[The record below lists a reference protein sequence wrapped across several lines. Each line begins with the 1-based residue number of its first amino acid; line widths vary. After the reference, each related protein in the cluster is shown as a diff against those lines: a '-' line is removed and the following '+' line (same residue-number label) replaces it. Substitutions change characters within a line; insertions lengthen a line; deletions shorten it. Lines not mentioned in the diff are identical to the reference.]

1 MEKKY
6 TYDAFIS
13 YRHSELDKF
22 VAENLHRAMETFKLP
37 KNILRSDTASRKH
50 IERVF
55 RDKDELPLVSNLE
68 DPIINA
74 LKESE
79 FLIVVCSPRLKESL
93 WCKREIETFIK
104 FHGKEN
110 ILAVLVEGEPEESFP
125 EELLYKEETVTN
137 ADGTTSVI
145 KKNIEPLAA
154 DVRGGNKKEVTKAL
168 KSEILR
174 LLAPMF
180 GVSYDDLRQ
189 RHRDRKMKRIVTTSV
204 IASVICLT
212 IGIGSTIAALQ
223 IKRQKEQIEKQ
234 AGEIS
239 AQAEEIRVQAD
250 KIKAQNDTLLNNQAK
265 SLAEKSLDLLEKGDR
280 MGAIQTAGWALT
292 EYDKIAMPYTP
303 EAKYALTESLHI
315 YDTMNVYKADCQLA
329 ASGIIDFLSV
339 SPDRKT
345 VVAVDETQRLFIWD
359 IPSRELLDT
368 ISDIDILS
376 DEEKLTFL
384 DNNRLA
390 YLNNDGKL
398 NIYNLSERKIVD
410 TIPVEFSYSVS
421 SDNNG
426 KYLAVAGSGEYT
438 VFDANTLQPL
448 YSYSSKSSNIYNCSC
463 YVSDNDIMIYKETK
477 AADRTGDNGQAESKD
492 TTKLYFIKLSDGKTY
507 AKHTLPDNTISD
519 VVIKGDKVY
528 VASGSVGDNS
538 LNQKKTA
545 FEITAFN
552 LEDGD
557 ALWKYTLD
565 GKMIEGIVVPD
576 TDNAENLMIYT
587 YGEIYL
593 LNKENGK
600 ETAAIAI
607 GVDIAGTG
615 VLKESGNFVIF
626 NRRGEFGVINQEHKD
641 LLTLNYLFECKSDDV
656 KTLIPAEDCFLVLPN
671 NDNKITIYTASKNA
685 DAEPYEG
692 EIILGSD
699 AVKEPDDTNPETP
712 YTEQAQDLGL
722 EKAALAAFIIYSGDK
737 KTVYVSYSDDTL
749 EIYRTED
756 MTLLG
761 TIDDLKSDYVR
772 RYLGTDNEGNIY
784 ISGISHGYCL
794 DSNYNLTARI
804 EYLLGVDS
812 ENNRLIVGKNDENF
826 TLPIYTTDDLLQ
838 KMEQTGFLPDN

>member
-1 MEKKY
+1 MKNY

-22 VAENLHRAMETFKLP
+22 VAENLHKAMETFKLP
-37 KNILRSDTASRKH
+37 KNILRSDTVSRKR

-55 RDKDELPLVSNLE
+55 RDKDELPLTSNLE
-68 DPIINA
+68 DPIISA

-79 FLIVVCSPRLKESL
+79 FLIVICSPRLRESL

-104 FHGKEN
+104 FHGKEKV
-110 ILAVLVEGEPEESFP
+110 LAVLVEGEPEESFP
-125 EELLYKEETVTN
+125 EELLYVEETVTN

-154 DVRGGNKKEVTKAL
+154 DVRGNNKKEVMKAL

-189 RHRDRKMKRIVTTSV
+189 RHRDRKMKRIVMTSV
-204 IASVICLT
+204 IASVICLA
-212 IGIGSTIAALQ
+212 IGIGSTIAALL
-223 IKRQKEQIEKQ
+223 IKSQKEQIEKQ

-239 AQAEEIRVQAD
+239 AQAEEIKVQAD
-250 KIKAQNDTLLNNQAK
+250 EIKAQNDTLLNNQAK

-303 EAKYALTESLHI
+303 EAKYALAESLHI
-315 YDTMNVYKADCQLA
+315 YDTMNVNKADCQLT

-345 VVAVDETQRLFIWD
+345 VVAVDETNRLFIWD
-359 IPSRELLDT
+359 IPSRELIDT
-368 ISDIDILS
+368 MSDIEIFTG
-376 DEEKLTFL
+376 EKQLTFL

-398 NIYNLSERKIVD
+398 NVYNLSERKITATV
-410 TIPVEFSYSVS
+410 PVEFSYSVS

-426 KYLAVAGSGEYT
+426 KYLAVAGFGKYT
-438 VFDANTLQPL
+438 VFDANTLKPL

-463 YVSDNDIMIYKETK
+463 YISDNDIMIYTETK
-477 AADRTGDNGQAESKD
+477 AADKTGDGEQAKSTG
-492 TTKLYFIKLSDGKTY
+492 TTKLSFIKLSDGKTY
-507 AKHTLPDNTISD
+507 ASHTLPYDIISE
-519 VVIKGDKVY
+519 VVIKGNKVY
-528 VASGSVGDNS
+528 VASGNVGDIS
-538 LNQKKTA
+538 LKQKKTA

-557 ALWKYTLD
+557 AVWKYDMD
-565 GKMIEGIVVPD
+565 GKIIEGIVVPD
-576 TDNAENLMIYT
+576 TDNAENLMVYV
-587 YGEIYL
+587 YGEVYL

-607 GVDIAGTG
+607 GVDIVGTG
-615 VLKESGNFVIF
+615 IFKESGNFLIF
-626 NRRGEFGVINQEHKD
+626 NRKGDLGIISQESKD
-641 LLTLNYLFECKSDDV
+641 YLVYNYLFECKSDDV
-656 KTLIPAEDCFLVLPN
+656 KKVIPAEDCFLVLPN
-671 NDNKITIYTASKNA
+671 SDNKITIYSASKNI

-692 EIILGSD
+692 EISLGID
-699 AVKEPDDTNPETP
+699 GVKEPVDPNPETSF
-712 YTEQAQDLGL
+712 TRQAQDLGL
-722 EKAALAAFIIYSGDK
+722 EKAALVTFIIYSGDK

-761 TIDDLKSDYVR
+761 TIDNLKSDYVR
-772 RYLGTDNEGNIY
+772 YYLGADNEGNIY
-784 ISGISHGYCL
+784 ISGVSHGYCL

-804 EYLLGVDS
+804 EYLLGVDN
-812 ENNRLIVGKNDENF
+812 ENNRLIVGKDDENF
-826 TLPIYTTDDLLQ
+826 TLPIYTIDELLQKIPADLLQ
-838 KMEQTGFLPDN
+838 K